1 MLVQDIVRGL
11 NKFCQ
16 KISKYLKKYIS
27 KFRVGLFVY
36 SRPSD
41 DLLDPFGAAVGLC
54 AAEVLLFDLNINSVH
69 EDNSV
74 ANEACGVDEMV
85 ADLARGEQ
93 SNLKYT

>member
-1 MLVQDIVRGL
+1 MLLQDIVRGL
-11 NKFCQ
+11 NIFCQ

-54 AAEVLLFDLNINSVH
+54 PAEVLLFNLNINSVH
-69 EDNSV
+69 EDNGI
-74 ANEACGVDEMV
+74 ANESCGVDEVV
-85 ADLARGEQ
+85 ADLARGKQ
-93 SNLKYT
+93 SHLKYT